1 MPPDTDSPAPDAGR
15 CPLCAGRNGCAMELQ
30 RLTGQVQPPCWCTGA
45 SFPPDLLDRIPAAD
59 RGRAC
64 ICAACAAPTVP

>member
-1 MPPDTDSPAPDAGR
+1 
-15 CPLCAGRNGCAMELQ
+15 MERQ

-45 SFPPDLLDRIPAAD
+45 SFPPDLLDRIPEAD